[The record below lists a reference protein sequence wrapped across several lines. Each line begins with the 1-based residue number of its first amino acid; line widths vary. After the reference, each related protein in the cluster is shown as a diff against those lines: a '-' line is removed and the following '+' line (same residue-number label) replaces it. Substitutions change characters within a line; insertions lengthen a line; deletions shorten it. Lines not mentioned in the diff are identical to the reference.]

1 MILAFT
7 SLHRTQHFA
16 LGFWLTATL
25 LTGSFFTPTTQ
36 AQTINHVDAVFSLQ
50 YNNKATDGENHL
62 KIKRDQNQYHVT
74 FTLDHWMS
82 KATQQA
88 DFSMKDCQVQPQH
101 YSSNTKRPLSA
112 AIEQRLDFNW
122 QSKQAHYQDND
133 EQKSFDLQTTLY
145 DPLSFFFE
153 ARCDLIAG
161 KTELSYPLIYKGK
174 QKTHTYVVI
183 GKEKVETGQGVVDA
197 LIVERQ
203 RSSKTRKTQL
213 YVAPELDYLLVKIVH
228 QESRL
233 ATVTATLK
241 QMTYQVQSQP

>member
-1 MILAFT
+1 MTLAFS
-7 SLHRTQHFA
+7 SLHRSQRFA

-25 LTGSFFTPTTQ
+25 LTGILFTPTTQ

-50 YNNKATDGENHL
+50 YNNKVTDGENRL
-62 KIKRDQNQYHVT
+62 KIQRDQNQYHVT
-74 FTLDHWMS
+74 FALDHWMS
-82 KATQQA
+82 QATQKA
-88 DFSMKDCQVQPQH
+88 DFIMKDCQVQPQH
-101 YSSNTKRPLSA
+101 YSSNTKRPLNA

-122 QSKQAHYQDND
+122 QSKQAHYKDND

-161 KTELSYPLIYKGK
+161 KTKLSYPLIYKGK

-203 RSSKTRKTQL
+203 RSSKNRKTRL

-233 ATVTATLK
+233 ATVTATL
-241 QMTYQVQSQP
+241 QHMDYQVQ